1 MNGNHR
7 PTVLADVSQ
16 FPNSLIDAHNFA
28 QLLQELSAG
37 IRKGDIKQREGWRDR
52 NGQAHFVDYV
62 EWHTVA
68 DLLDRLIPEWSHAV
82 RDIVQVGNFVAVTV
96 ALTLNGI
103 TREGVGTGAADTETG
118 IKKAE
123 HDALKRA
130 AVKFGI
136 ARDLY
141 RDDDKQDEASQHVSS
156 KHARSFNPLAQTRGE
171 MISPSQLSLINK
183 LARSARLDPE
193 TVCQEMYKATLS
205 EISRRAASQL
215 IEHLQTFSPRQY

>member
-1 MNGNHR
+1 MNGNHQTIR
-7 PTVLADVSQ
+7 TNVSS
-16 FPNSLIDAHNFA
+16 FPNPLTDAQDFA
-28 QLLQELSAG
+28 HLLQQLSAG
-37 IRKGDIKQREGWRDR
+37 IGKGDIKQREGWRDR
-52 NGQAHFVDYV
+52 QGQAHFVDYV

-68 DLLDRLIPEWSHAV
+68 DLLDCLIPEWSHAV

-96 ALTLNGI
+96 ALTLNGV

-141 RDDDKQDEASQHVSS
+141 RNDDKQNEASPPASS
-156 KHARSFNPLAQTRGE
+156 HHAPSFNPLAQSRND

-183 LARSARLDPE
+183 LAKSARLNPE

-205 EISRRAASQL
+205 EISRRAASHL
-215 IEHLQTFSPRQY
+215 IEYLQTFSPRQY

>member
-1 MNGNHR
+1 MNGNHQI
-7 PTVLADVSQ
+7 VQAGVSS
-16 FPNSLIDAHNFA
+16 FPNSLTDAHDFA
-28 QLLQELSAG
+28 QVLQQLSAG

-52 NGQAHFVDYV
+52 NGNTHFVDYV

-96 ALTLNGI
+96 ALTLNGV
-103 TREGVGTGAADTETG
+103 TREGVGTGAADSETG

-141 RDDDKQDEASQHVSS
+141 RDDDKNNESS
-156 KHARSFNPLAQTRGE
+156 LHADSNQSRSFNPLAQTRSD
-171 MISPSQLSLINK
+171 MISPNQLSLINK
-183 LARSARLDPE
+183 LARSARLNPE
-193 TVCQEMYKATLS
+193 TVCQEMYKATLP